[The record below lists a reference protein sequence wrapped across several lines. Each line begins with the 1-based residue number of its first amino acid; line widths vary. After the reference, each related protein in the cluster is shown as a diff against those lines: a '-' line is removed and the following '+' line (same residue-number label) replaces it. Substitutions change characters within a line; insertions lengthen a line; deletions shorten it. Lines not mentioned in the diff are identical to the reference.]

1 MVKIFTLKYEN
12 GVACESNI
20 ALVKII
26 VLAVATKT
34 ETNLHHKPSHFWST
48 GTGVKE
54 YLPE

>member
-1 MVKIFTLKYEN
+1 MLVKIFTLKYEN

-34 ETNLHHKPSHFWST
+34 ETNLHHKPSHF
-48 GTGVKE
+48 
-54 YLPE
+54 